1 MDDVTSALSLYP
13 VHSNTTEKAFNSL
26 GEKPHWQHS
35 VILKW
40 IEETRQLSGKKR
52 ANLMAR
58 KQSVHC
64 IMLMEFIWR
73 KRRRSEADPATCSV
87 GLLLFEG
94 SFGHIRAPWL
104 KGFRSV
110 GTNRRGPGKMLG
122 AVKWGQGWQ
131 GERGP
136 CHSML
141 SCWSGKVESTVSYKN
156 SALFLWEK
164 GTSYLN
170 ALTVVNT
177 IPGKTKGVNRTWEHT
192 AQCETELA

>member
-1 MDDVTSALSLYP
+1 MLGCFLTITTMVSYIRFYLQVGICNMDDVTSALSLYP
-13 VHSNTTEKAFNSL
+13 VHSNTTEKDFNSL

-122 AVKWGQGWQ
+122 YSLIRK
-131 GERGP
+131 
-136 CHSML
+136 
-141 SCWSGKVESTVSYKN
+141 
-156 SALFLWEK
+156 
-164 GTSYLN
+164 
-170 ALTVVNT
+170 
-177 IPGKTKGVNRTWEHT
+177 
-192 AQCETELA
+192 